1 MKATSIRVLVAVA
14 VATGAIVYT
23 IVAVS
28 YGDLPPIPLFAPA
41 TLAFLGVAE
50 LLTALSVRARLQHR
64 PGTRPIDPLA
74 VARLVALA
82 KASSFVGALVFG
94 GYGAILGYVAQAL
107 DNPHKSHDATACGF
121 GTAAGL
127 LLVIAGL
134 ALERVCR
141 VPGPPDDEPP
151 PPDEWDPLRDWHR
164 EDGRR

>member
-1 MKATSIRVLVAVA
+1 VKPTSIRLLVTAAVA
-14 VATGAIVYT
+14 AGAIVYT
-23 IVAVS
+23 VVATS
-28 YGDLPPIPLFAPA
+28 YSNLPPVPVFAPA
-41 TLAFLGVAE
+41 TLAFLGLAE
-50 LLTALSVRARLQHR
+50 LFAAASVRARLQHR
-64 PGTRPIDPLA
+64 PGTRPIDPLV

-82 KASSFVGALVFG
+82 KASSFVGALAFG
-94 GYGAILGYVAQAL
+94 AYGAILGYVAQAL

-134 ALERVCR
+134 LLERVCR

-164 EDGRR
+164 EDRHR